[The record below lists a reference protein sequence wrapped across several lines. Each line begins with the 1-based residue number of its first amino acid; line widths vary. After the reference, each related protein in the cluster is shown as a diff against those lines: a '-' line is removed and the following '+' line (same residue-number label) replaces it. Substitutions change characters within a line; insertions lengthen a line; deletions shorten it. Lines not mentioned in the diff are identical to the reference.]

1 MSQLIA
7 YLLGTLG
14 GGSAVLIMGVA
25 LLLLHPEK
33 VDKWCAL
40 LWRLLTAFGTLFRGA
55 HKQYVRRDLQGRI
68 NEFARGLAKDAP
80 FLASTRVQIEWTD
93 EDITRKG
100 FLEDG
105 NVILRLKRNDTD
117 QTNFVHGAYMF
128 VSTSLLAKAKRYIA
142 PSQRQSLDLYI
153 TTDLLEREKPSVLGL
168 FLDAYLHPA
177 TAKADSK
184 VTRYVD
190 SFTKMD
196 EAGLFKSV
204 MLQEL
209 NYLGDKVFGRRQDDR
224 IISEVD
230 DLIEF
235 LELVAGRRIGEE
247 SDLDFA
253 RDYCRFA
260 IMIVGKPAKVSA
272 VGHTPYVDYVRN
284 HLIPRRIETLYVLG
298 LWENKELLDFICQRL
313 DEPYEKVRTRRSK
326 VVLRYDDQWTQCD
339 QYLIILRMR
348 GVRILQASPPQFAP
362 H

>member
-1 MSQLIA
+1 MSQLIP

-14 GGSAVLIMGVA
+14 GGSAVLIIVVI

-40 LWRLLTAFGTLFRGA
+40 LWRLASAFGTLFRGA
-55 HKQYVRRDLQGRI
+55 HKQYVRLDLQGRL
-68 NEFARGLAKDAP
+68 NEFARGLEKDAP

-93 EDITRKG
+93 QDVTKKG
-100 FLEDG
+100 FLDEG
-105 NVILRLKRNDTD
+105 NVILRLKRNDTE

-128 VSTSLLAKAKRYIA
+128 VSTSLLAKTKRYIA
-142 PSQRQSLDLYI
+142 PSQRQSLDLYV
-153 TTDLLEREKPSVLGL
+153 TTDLLEKEKPSVLGL

-184 VTRYVD
+184 VSKYVD
-190 SFTKMD
+190 SFTKID
-196 EAGLFKSV
+196 EAGLFQSV

-235 LELVAGRRIGEE
+235 LEILAGRKIGEE

-272 VGHTPYVDYVRN
+272 GHAAYVEFVRRR
-284 HLIPRRIETLYVLG
+284 LIPRRIETLYVLG
-298 LWENKELLDFICQRL
+298 LWENKEVLDSISERL
-313 DEPYEKVRTRRSK
+313 DETYERVRTRRSK
-326 VVLRYDDQWTQCD
+326 AVLRYDDECTQCD
-339 QYLIILRMR
+339 QYLAVLRMK
-348 GVRILQASPPQFAP
+348 GVRIIQASASQLAP
-362 H
+362 S